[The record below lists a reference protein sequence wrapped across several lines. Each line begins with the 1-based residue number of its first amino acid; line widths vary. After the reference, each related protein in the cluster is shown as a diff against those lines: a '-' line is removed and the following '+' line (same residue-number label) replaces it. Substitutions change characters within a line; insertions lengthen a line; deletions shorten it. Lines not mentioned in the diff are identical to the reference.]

1 MTSKEYLEQIKNLDR
16 LIQANQ
22 EQLQSVRAQATKIT
36 SSLSEKVSGSKND
49 KMSTLVC
56 KIVELEDTISESLTR
71 LYDMKQDAFEKINT
85 LSNNNEKATLIYK
98 YIECLSLYEIS
109 KKTHMSEATVKRTIK
124 NALGHLKIDTH

>member
-36 SSLSEKVSGSKND
+36 SSLSERVSGSKRD

-56 KIVELEDTISESLTR
+56 KIVELEDTITNALMN
-71 LYDMKQDAFEKINT
+71 LYEIKREMLEKINA
-85 LSNNNEKATLIYK
+85 LSDANEKAVLIYK
-98 YIECLSLYEIS
+98 YIECLSISEIS
-109 KKTHMSEATVKRTIK
+109 KKNI
-124 NALGHLKIDTH
+124 

>member
-36 SSLSEKVSGSKND
+36 SSLSERVSGSKSD

-56 KIVELEDTISESLTR
+56 KIVEFEDTISESLTR

-124 NALGHLKIDTH
+124 NALGHLKIDTY

>member
-36 SSLSEKVSGSKND
+36 SSLSERVSGSKSD

-124 NALGHLKIDTH
+124 NALGHLKVDTH

>member
-16 LIQANQ
+16 LIQVNQ

-36 SSLSEKVSGSKND
+36 SSLSERVSGSKSD
-49 KMSTLVC
+49 KMSILVC
-56 KIVELEDTISESLTR
+56 KIVELEDTISEALTR
-71 LYDMKQDAFEKINT
+71 LYELKREAFEKINT
-85 LSNNNEKATLIYK
+85 LSDNNEKATLIYK

>member
-36 SSLSEKVSGSKND
+36 SSLSERVSGSKSD

-124 NALGHLKIDTH
+124 NALSHMKIDTL

>member
-36 SSLSEKVSGSKND
+36 SSLSERVSGSKND
-49 KMSTLVC
+49 KMASLVC

-124 NALGHLKIDTH
+124 NALGHLKVDTH

>member
-36 SSLSEKVSGSKND
+36 SSLSERVSGSKSD
-49 KMSTLVC
+49 KMSILVC
-56 KIVELEDTISESLTR
+56 KTVELEDTISESLTR

-85 LSNNNEKATLIYK
+85 LDNNNEKATHIYK

-109 KKTHMSEATVKRTIK
+109 KKMHMSEATVKRTIK

>member
-36 SSLSEKVSGSKND
+36 SSLSERVSGSKSD

-124 NALGHLKIDTH
+124 NALGHLKIDTL